1 MGYLDKLEKFEKFRE
16 ENKVGLWELLVAD
29 EVSCVFPIDDIDNK
43 TVITEDGIVSISRE
57 DAEIICNYIYDWVMD
72 TEATPNEMCYNIRH
86 ALRDGDITIEQLD
99 NFDEA
104 ARDVLNN
111 MF

>member
-16 ENKVGLWELLVAD
+16 ENNIMLWELLVAD
-29 EVSCVFPIDDIDNK
+29 EVSCVFSIEDK
-43 TVITEDGIVSISRE
+43 TVITEDGVESISRE

-72 TEATPNEMCYNIRH
+72 TEATPNEMCYNIKR
-86 ALRDGDITIEQLD
+86 ALRDGDITIKQLE
-99 NFDEA
+99 NFEEA
-104 ARDVLNN
+104 ARNVLND